1 MKSKQY
7 FPISWF
13 TLNLTLLMFVWLLKN
28 QYILNSRYWE
38 SDSGP
43 GSQNFHWSLTLIG
56 RFLKVCFNLLQI
68 FKLKIIL
75 PFDNWQ
81 DLFAFR
87 VMESRTCFKTL
98 WGWSNVSVC
107 HLLFFL
113 GWSPAKI
120 RARLRQSAITR
131 LHSVCLNE
139 YSLIVNILKIGYR
152 ASMFNCHILQINY
165 NLSMSMI

>member
-1 MKSKQY
+1 MTKKNYYFYYYKYHTNLMQSTQY
-7 FPISWF
+7 FPYLSYLGLHLIWPYWCLV
-13 TLNLTLLMFVWLLKN
+13 TKN

-43 GSQNFHWSLTLIG
+43 GLQNFHWSLTLFG
-56 RFLKVCFNLLQI
+56 RFFKVFSNLFQI
-68 FKLKIIL
+68 LKLKIIL

-81 DLFAFR
+81 NLFAFR
-87 VMESRTCFKTL
+87 GMESRTYFKTL

-120 RARLRQSAITR
+120 RARLKQSAITR
-131 LHSVCLNE
+131 LHLACLND
-139 YSLIVNILKIGYR
+139 YS
-152 ASMFNCHILQINY
+152 
-165 NLSMSMI
+165 